1 MKLFGQIIR
10 TAVNIVTLPVD
21 VALDTATAMYDTLDG
36 GVEKVGSRTKD
47 KIEKIKE
54 EAQEKD

>member
-10 TAVNIVTLPVD
+10 TVVNVATLPVD
-21 VALDTATAMYDTLDG
+21 IVVDAATSMVDV
-36 GVEKVGSRTKD
+36 VEKGRVGDRTRD

-54 EAQEKD
+54 EAQEE